1 MPFWKSARP
10 TSLRYARA
18 RHRRWHGNNPVTTT
32 HTPSQNTPSANDGGI
47 DFPLEGVRV
56 LDLSRV
62 FAGPLCGQVLA
73 DFGAEVIKVEHP
85 GRGDDTRDW
94 GMRIGKTETTY
105 YNSMNR
111 NKRSVTVDL
120 QTPEGLKIIHEL
132 LPQCDVVVHNFKTGG
147 AEKLGLGYEQLKA
160 IQPGLIY
167 CAVAGYDSSGP
178 EAKRPGYDLVIQ
190 GESGLMALNGEA
202 NTPPLKFG
210 VAVVDLMTGMY
221 AAQAVLAALFQRT
234 RTGKG
239 RLIEMALYDCGV
251 MITGYY
257 GLDAMLLGH
266 DPQRYGNAHPSI
278 VPYGMF
284 EAADGPLIVAV
295 GNNNQFDKFCRQ
307 VVMRPDIVED
317 PRYAT
322 NVERAKNRLTLLPVM
337 KELFTSFPRDVLLQR
352 MTAAGIPCGKVA
364 GLHEA
369 LTSERT
375 RRGGLLQEM
384 PHPVAG
390 TTHVFAPP
398 YRLDGQRLPIRNAPP
413 TLGEGTK
420 EVLQQLLQLSEQEL
434 QALRD
439 KGVLT
444 LPQA

>member
-1 MPFWKSARP
+1 M
-10 TSLRYARA
+10 
-18 RHRRWHGNNPVTTT
+18 TTT
-32 HTPSQNTPSANDGGI
+32 TPTPPLPEGM
-47 DFPLEGVRV
+47 DFPLDGVRV

-73 DFGAEVIKVEHP
+73 DFGADVIKVEHP

-111 NKRSVTVDL
+111 NKRSITVDL
-120 QTPEGLKIIHEL
+120 QTPEGVKIIRDL
-132 LPQCDVVVHNFKTGG
+132 LPQCDVVIQNFKTGG

-160 IQPGLIY
+160 IKPDLIY
-167 CAVAGYDSSGP
+167 CSVAGYDSSGP

-190 GESGLMALNGEA
+190 GEAGLMALNGEA
-202 NTPPLKFG
+202 SQPPLKFG
-210 VAVVDLMTGMY
+210 VAAVDMMTGMY
-221 AAQAVLAALFQRT
+221 AAQAVLAALFRRST
-234 RTGKG
+234 TGKG
-239 RLIEMALYDCGV
+239 RHIEMALYDCGL

-284 EAADGPLIVAV
+284 EAQDGPLIIAV
-295 GNNNQFDKFCRQ
+295 GNNSQFDKFCRQ

-317 PRYAT
+317 PRFAT
-322 NVERAKNRLTLLPVM
+322 NVERARNRLALLPEM
-337 KELFTSFPRDVLLQR
+337 KALIASFPRDVLLER
-352 MTAAGIPCGKVA
+352 LSAAGIPCGRVA

-413 TLGEGTK
+413 TLGAATR
-420 EVLQQLLQLSEQEL
+420 EVLQQLLQLPEAEL
-434 QALRD
+434 EALRD

-444 LPQA
+444 LPSL

>member
-1 MPFWKSARP
+1 M
-10 TSLRYARA
+10 
-18 RHRRWHGNNPVTTT
+18 TTT
-32 HTPSQNTPSANDGGI
+32 TTTTTPTTPPDGM
-47 DFPLEGVRV
+47 DFPLQGVRV

-62 FAGPLCGQVLA
+62 FAGPLCGMVLA

-111 NKRSVTVDL
+111 NKRSITVDL
-120 QTPEGLKIIHEL
+120 QTPEGVKIIHDL
-132 LPQCDVVVHNFKTGG
+132 LPQCDVVVQNFKTGG

-160 IQPGLIY
+160 IKPDLIY
-167 CAVAGYDSSGP
+167 CSVAGYDSSGP

-239 RLIEMALYDCGV
+239 RHIEMALYDCGL

-278 VPYGMF
+278 VPYGMYD
-284 EAADGPLIVAV
+284 AADGPLIIAV
-295 GNNNQFDKFCRQ
+295 GNNAQFDKFCRQ
-307 VVMRPDIVED
+307 VIERPDIVED
-317 PRYAT
+317 PRFAT
-322 NVERAKNRLTLLPVM
+322 NVERAKNRLVLGPML
-337 KELFTSFPRDVLLQR
+337 KELIAGFARDVLLQR

-375 RRGGLLQEM
+375 RRGGLLQEL

-390 TTHVFAPP
+390 STHVFAPP

-413 TLGEGTK
+413 TLGEGTR
-420 EVLQQLLQLSEQEL
+420 EVLQQLLQLSEPEL

-444 LPQA
+444 LPQI

>member
-1 MPFWKSARP
+1 MS
-10 TSLRYARA
+10 
-18 RHRRWHGNNPVTTT
+18 TTT
-32 HTPSQNTPSANDGGI
+32 TATPPTPPEGM

-62 FAGPLCGQVLA
+62 FAGPMCGMVLA

-132 LPQCDVVVHNFKTGG
+132 LPQCDVVIHNFKTGG

-167 CAVAGYDSSGP
+167 CAVAGYDTSGP

-190 GESGLMALNGEA
+190 GETGLMALNGEA

-239 RLIEMALYDCGV
+239 RLIEVALYDCGLMV
-251 MITGYY
+251 TGYY

-295 GNNNQFDKFCRQ
+295 GNNSQFDKFCRQ

-322 NVERAKNRLTLLPVM
+322 NVERARNRLTLLPVM
-337 KELFTSFPRDVLLQR
+337 KELIASFPRDVLLER
-352 MTAAGIPCGKVA
+352 LTAAGIPCGKVA

-398 YRLDGQRLPIRNAPP
+398 YRLDGQRLPIRSAPP

-420 EVLQQLLQLSEQEL
+420 AVLQQLLQLSEQEL

-444 LPQA
+444 LPQG

>member
-1 MPFWKSARP
+1 M
-10 TSLRYARA
+10 
-18 RHRRWHGNNPVTTT
+18 TTT
-32 HTPSQNTPSANDGGI
+32 TPTPPLPEGM

-73 DFGAEVIKVEHP
+73 DFGADVIKVEHP

-111 NKRSVTVDL
+111 NKRSITVDL
-120 QTPEGLKIIHEL
+120 QTPEGVKIIHSL
-132 LPQCDVVVHNFKTGG
+132 LPQCDVVIQNFKTGG

-160 IQPGLIY
+160 IKPDLIY
-167 CAVAGYDSSGP
+167 CSVSGYDSSGP

-190 GESGLMALNGEA
+190 AEAGLMAINGEA
-202 NTPPLKFG
+202 SQPPLKFG
-210 VAVVDLMTGMY
+210 VAAVDMMTGMY
-221 AAQAVLAALFQRT
+221 AAQAVLAALFRRE

-239 RLIEMALYDCGV
+239 RHIEMALYDCGL

-257 GLDAMLLGH
+257 GLDALLLGH

-278 VPYGMF
+278 VPYGMYD
-284 EAADGPLIVAV
+284 AADGPLIIGV
-295 GNNNQFDKFCRQ
+295 GNNAQFDKFCRQ
-307 VVMRPDIVED
+307 VVQRPDIVED
-317 PRYAT
+317 PRFAT
-322 NVERAKNRLTLLPVM
+322 NVERAKNRLVLSPML
-337 KELFTSFPRDVLLQR
+337 KELIASFPRDVLLER
-352 MTAAGIPCGKVA
+352 LSAAGIPCGKVA

-413 TLGEGTK
+413 TLGAATRD
-420 EVLQQLLQLSEQEL
+420 VLQQLLQLPEAEL

-444 LPQA
+444 LPPL

>member
-1 MPFWKSARP
+1 MTSTTP
-10 TSLRYARA
+10 TPALPE
-18 RHRRWHGNNPVTTT
+18 GM
-32 HTPSQNTPSANDGGI
+32 

-73 DFGAEVIKVEHP
+73 DFGADVIKVEHP

-111 NKRSVTVDL
+111 NKRSITVDL
-120 QTPEGLKIIHEL
+120 QTPEGVKIIRDL
-132 LPQCDVVVHNFKTGG
+132 LPQCDVVVQNFKTGG

-160 IQPGLIY
+160 IKPDLIY
-167 CAVAGYDSSGP
+167 CSVAGYDSSGP

-190 GESGLMALNGEA
+190 GEAGLMAINGEA
-202 NTPPLKFG
+202 SQPPLKFG
-210 VAVVDLMTGMY
+210 VAAVDMMTGMY
-221 AAQAVLAALFQRT
+221 AAQAVLAALFRRE

-239 RLIEMALYDCGV
+239 RHIEMALYDCGL

-284 EAADGPLIVAV
+284 EAQDGPLIIGV
-295 GNNNQFDKFCRQ
+295 GNNAQFDKFCRQ
-307 VVMRPDIVED
+307 VVQRPDIVED
-317 PRYAT
+317 PRFAT
-322 NVERAKNRLTLLPVM
+322 NVERAKNRLVLGPML
-337 KELFTSFPRDVLLQR
+337 KELIAGFPRDVLLER
-352 MTAAGIPCGKVA
+352 LSAAGIPCGKVA

-384 PHPVAG
+384 QHPVAG

-413 TLGEGTK
+413 TLGAATRD
-420 EVLQQLLQLSEQEL
+420 VLQQLLQLPEAEL

-444 LPQA
+444 LPPL

>member
-1 MPFWKSARP
+1 MPLARVHK
-10 TSLRYARA
+10 TLR
-18 RHRRWHGNNPVTTT
+18 
-32 HTPSQNTPSANDGGI
+32 NDLHHPHPPLPEGM

-73 DFGAEVIKVEHP
+73 DFGADVIKVEHP

-111 NKRSVTVDL
+111 NKRSITVDL
-120 QTPEGLKIIHEL
+120 QTPEGVKIIRDL
-132 LPQCDVVVHNFKTGG
+132 LPQCDVVVQNFKTGG

-160 IQPGLIY
+160 IKPDLIY
-167 CAVAGYDSSGP
+167 CSVAGYDSSGP

-190 GESGLMALNGEA
+190 GEAGLMAINGEA
-202 NTPPLKFG
+202 NQPPLKFG
-210 VAVVDLMTGMY
+210 VAAVDMMTGMY
-221 AAQAVLAALFQRT
+221 AAQAVLAALFRRE

-239 RLIEMALYDCGV
+239 RHIEMALYDCGL

-284 EAADGPLIVAV
+284 EAQDGPLIIAV
-295 GNNNQFDKFCRQ
+295 GNNSQFDKFCRQ

-317 PRYAT
+317 PRFAT
-322 NVERAKNRLTLLPVM
+322 NVERARNRLTLLPEM
-337 KELFTSFPRDVLLQR
+337 KALIASFPRDVLLER
-352 MTAAGIPCGKVA
+352 LTAAGIPCGRVA

-413 TLGEGTK
+413 TLGDATRD
-420 EVLQQLLQLSEQEL
+420 VLQQLLQLPEAEL

-444 LPQA
+444 LPPL

>member
-1 MPFWKSARP
+1 M
-10 TSLRYARA
+10 
-18 RHRRWHGNNPVTTT
+18 TTT
-32 HTPSQNTPSANDGGI
+32 TTTTTPTTPPDGM
-47 DFPLEGVRV
+47 DFPLQGVRV

-62 FAGPLCGQVLA
+62 FAGPLCGMVLA

-111 NKRSVTVDL
+111 NKRSITVDL
-120 QTPEGLKIIHEL
+120 QTPEGVKIIHDL
-132 LPQCDVVVHNFKTGG
+132 LPQCDVVVQNFKTGG

-160 IQPGLIY
+160 IKPDLIY
-167 CAVAGYDSSGP
+167 CSVAGYDSSGP

-239 RLIEMALYDCGV
+239 RHIEMALYDCGL

-278 VPYGMF
+278 VPYGMYD
-284 EAADGPLIVAV
+284 AADGPLIIAV
-295 GNNNQFDKFCRQ
+295 GNNAQFDKFCRQ
-307 VVMRPDIVED
+307 VIERPDIVED
-317 PRYAT
+317 PRFAT
-322 NVERAKNRLTLLPVM
+322 NVERAKNRLVLGPML
-337 KELFTSFPRDVLLQR
+337 KELIAGFARDVLLQR

-369 LTSERT
+369 LTCERT
-375 RRGGLLQEM
+375 RRGGLLQEL

-390 TTHVFAPP
+390 STHVFAPP

-413 TLGEGTK
+413 TLGEGTR
-420 EVLQQLLQLSEQEL
+420 EVLQQLLQLSEPEL

-444 LPQA
+444 LPQI

>member
-1 MPFWKSARP
+1 M
-10 TSLRYARA
+10 TS
-18 RHRRWHGNNPVTTT
+18 TTP
-32 HTPSQNTPSANDGGI
+32 TPSLPEGM

-73 DFGAEVIKVEHP
+73 DFGADVIKVEHP

-111 NKRSVTVDL
+111 NKRSITVDL
-120 QTPEGLKIIHEL
+120 QTPEGVKIIREL
-132 LPQCDVVVHNFKTGG
+132 LPQCDVVVQNFKTGG

-160 IQPGLIY
+160 IKPDLIY
-167 CAVAGYDSSGP
+167 CSVAGYDSSGP

-190 GESGLMALNGEA
+190 GEAGLMAINGEA
-202 NTPPLKFG
+202 SQPPLKFG
-210 VAVVDLMTGMY
+210 VAAVDMMTGMY
-221 AAQAVLAALFQRT
+221 AAQAVLAALFRRE

-239 RLIEMALYDCGV
+239 RHIEMALYDCGL

-284 EAADGPLIVAV
+284 EAQDGPLIIAV
-295 GNNNQFDKFCRQ
+295 GNNSQFDKFCRQ

-317 PRYAT
+317 PRFAT
-322 NVERAKNRLTLLPVM
+322 NVERARNRLTLLPEM
-337 KELFTSFPRDVLLQR
+337 KALIASFPRDVLLER
-352 MTAAGIPCGKVA
+352 LTAAGIPCGRVA

-413 TLGEGTK
+413 TLGAATR
-420 EVLQQLLQLSEQEL
+420 EVLQQLLQLPEAEL

-444 LPQA
+444 LPDPQQH

>member
-1 MPFWKSARP
+1 M
-10 TSLRYARA
+10 
-18 RHRRWHGNNPVTTT
+18 TTT
-32 HTPSQNTPSANDGGI
+32 TTTTPTTPPDGM
-47 DFPLEGVRV
+47 DFPLQGVRV

-62 FAGPLCGQVLA
+62 FAGPLCGMVLA

-111 NKRSVTVDL
+111 NKRSITVDL
-120 QTPEGLKIIHEL
+120 QTPEGVKIIHDL
-132 LPQCDVVVHNFKTGG
+132 LPQCDVVVQNFKTGG

-160 IQPGLIY
+160 IKPDLIY
-167 CAVAGYDSSGP
+167 CSVAGDDSSGP

-239 RLIEMALYDCGV
+239 RHIEMALYDCGL

-278 VPYGMF
+278 VPYGMYD
-284 EAADGPLIVAV
+284 AADGPLIIAV
-295 GNNNQFDKFCRQ
+295 GNNAQFDKFCRQ
-307 VVMRPDIVED
+307 VIERPDIVED
-317 PRYAT
+317 PRFAT
-322 NVERAKNRLTLLPVM
+322 NVERAKNRLVLGPML
-337 KELFTSFPRDVLLQR
+337 KELIAGFARDVLLQR

-375 RRGGLLQEM
+375 RRGGLLQEL

-390 TTHVFAPP
+390 STHVFAPP

-413 TLGEGTK
+413 TLGEGTR
-420 EVLQQLLQLSEQEL
+420 EVLQQLLQLSEPEL

-444 LPQA
+444 LPHI

>member
-1 MPFWKSARP
+1 MQQ
-10 TSLRYARA
+10 TIE
-18 RHRRWHGNNPVTTT
+18 
-32 HTPSQNTPSANDGGI
+32 PSKDTEL
-47 DFPLEGVRV
+47 PLDGVRV

-73 DFGAEVIKVEHP
+73 DFGAEVVKVEHP

-111 NKRSVTVDL
+111 NKRSITLDL
-120 QTPEGLKIIHEL
+120 QRKEGVQIVYEL
-132 LPQCDVVVHNFKTGG
+132 LPKFDVVIHNFKTGG

-160 IQPGLIY
+160 IKPDLIY
-167 CAVAGYDSSGP
+167 CAISGYDTSGP

-190 GESGLMALNGEA
+190 GEAGLMALNGEA
-202 NTPPLKFG
+202 DQPPLKFG

-221 AAQAVLAALFQRT
+221 AAQAVLAALFR
-234 RTGKG
+234 RERKG
-239 RLIEMALYDCGV
+239 LGQLIEMALYDCGV
-251 MITGYY
+251 MVTGYY
-257 GLDAMLLGH
+257 GLDAMLLGR
-266 DPQRYGNAHPSI
+266 DPARYGNAHPSI

-284 EAADGPLIVAV
+284 EAADGPLIIAV

-307 VVMRPDIVED
+307 VIERPDIVED

-322 NVERAKNRLTLLPVM
+322 NVERAKNRVTLTPLITGLIH
-337 KELFTSFPRDVLLQR
+337 EFPRDLLLER
-352 MTAAGIPCGKVA
+352 MTACGIPCGRVA

-375 RRGGLLQEM
+375 RRGGLLREM

-398 YRLDGQRLPIRNAPP
+398 YRLDGKRPPIRNAPP
-413 TLGEGTK
+413 TLGEGTRA
-420 EVLQQLLQLSEQEL
+420 VLQSLLNMSDAQLQEL
-434 QALRD
+434 QAL
-439 KGVLT
+439 GVLT
-444 LPQA
+444 LPEAPANS

>member
-1 MPFWKSARP
+1 MTTSP
-10 TSLRYARA
+10 TSPTAA
-18 RHRRWHGNNPVTTT
+18 P
-32 HTPSQNTPSANDGGI
+32 GGM

-62 FAGPLCGQVLA
+62 FAGPLCGMVLA

-94 GMRIGKTETTY
+94 GMRIGHTETTY

-111 NKRSVTVDL
+111 NKRSITVDL
-120 QTPEGLKIIHEL
+120 QTPEGVKIIHDL
-132 LPQCDVVVHNFKTGG
+132 LPQCDVVIQNFKTGG
-147 AEKLGLGYEQLKA
+147 AEKLGLGYAQLKA
-160 IQPGLIY
+160 IKPDLIY
-167 CAVAGYDSSGP
+167 CSVAGYDSSGP

-190 GESGLMALNGEA
+190 GEAGLMAINGEA
-202 NTPPLKFG
+202 SQPPLKFG
-210 VAVVDLMTGMY
+210 VAAVDMMTGMY
-221 AAQAVLAALFQRT
+221 AAQAVLAALFRRST
-234 RTGKG
+234 TGQG
-239 RLIEMALYDCGV
+239 RHIEMALYDCGL

-278 VPYGMF
+278 VPYGMYD
-284 EAADGPLIVAV
+284 AADGPLIIAV
-295 GNNNQFDKFCRQ
+295 GNNSQFDKFCRLCLE
-307 VVMRPDIVED
+307 RPDIVED
-317 PRYAT
+317 PRFAT
-322 NVERAKNRLTLLPVM
+322 NVERAKNRLALGPML
-337 KELFTSFPRDVLLQR
+337 KELIASFPRDLLLQR
-352 MTAAGIPCGKVA
+352 LTAAGIPCGRVA

-398 YRLDGQRLPIRNAPP
+398 YRLDGQRLPIRHAPP
-413 TLGEGTK
+413 TLGEATR
-420 EVLQQLLQLSEQEL
+420 EVLQQLLQLPESEL

-444 LPQA
+444 LPPL

>member
-1 MPFWKSARP
+1 MTATNLYPP
-10 TSLRYARA
+10 LPE
-18 RHRRWHGNNPVTTT
+18 GM
-32 HTPSQNTPSANDGGI
+32 

-73 DFGAEVIKVEHP
+73 DFGADVIKVEHP

-111 NKRSVTVDL
+111 NKRSITVDL
-120 QTPEGLKIIHEL
+120 QTPEGVKIIRDL
-132 LPQCDVVVHNFKTGG
+132 LPQCDVVVQNFKTGG

-160 IQPGLIY
+160 LKPDLIY
-167 CAVAGYDSSGP
+167 CSVAGYDSSGS

-190 GESGLMALNGEA
+190 AEAGLMAINGEA
-202 NTPPLKFG
+202 SQPPLKFG
-210 VAVVDLMTGMY
+210 VAAVDMMTGMY
-221 AAQAVLAALFQRT
+221 AAQAVLAALFRRE

-239 RLIEMALYDCGV
+239 RHIEMALYDCGL

-278 VPYGMF
+278 VPYGMYD
-284 EAADGPLIVAV
+284 AADGPLIIAV
-295 GNNNQFDKFCRQ
+295 GNNAQFDKFCRQ
-307 VVMRPDIVED
+307 VIDRPDIVED
-317 PRYAT
+317 PRFAT
-322 NVERAKNRLTLLPVM
+322 NVERAKNRLVLSPML
-337 KELFTSFPRDVLLQR
+337 KELIAGFARDVLLER
-352 MTAAGIPCGKVA
+352 LAAAGIPCGRVA

-398 YRLDGQRLPIRNAPP
+398 YRMDGQRLPIRNAPP
-413 TLGEGTK
+413 TLGAATRD
-420 EVLQQLLQLSEQEL
+420 VLQQLLQLPEAEL

-444 LPQA
+444 LPPL

>member
-1 MPFWKSARP
+1 MTEKMAQ
-10 TSLRYARA
+10 A
-18 RHRRWHGNNPVTTT
+18 
-32 HTPSQNTPSANDGGI
+32 QDQEM

-111 NKRSVTVDL
+111 NKRSITLDL
-120 QTPEGLKIIHEL
+120 QTPEGVQLVYDL
-132 LPQCDVVVHNFKTGG
+132 LPQFDVVIHNFKHGG
-147 AEKLGLGYEQLKA
+147 AEKLGIGYEQLKA
-160 IQPGLIY
+160 IKPDLIY
-167 CAVAGYDSSGP
+167 CSVAGYNSSTP

-190 GESGLMALNGEA
+190 AEAGLMAINGEA
-202 NTPPLKFG
+202 GTPPLKFG

-221 AAQAVLAALFQRT
+221 AAQAVLAALFRRE
-234 RTGKG
+234 RTGRG
-239 RLIEMALYDCGV
+239 RQVELSLYDCGLG
-251 MITGYY
+251 INGYY
-257 GLDAMLLGH
+257 ALDAMLLGH
-266 DPQRYGNAHPSI
+266 DTQRYGNAHPSI

-284 EAADGPLIVAV
+284 EAADGPLIIAV
-295 GNNNQFDKFCRQ
+295 GNNSQFDKFCRQ
-307 VVMRPDIVED
+307 VVMRPDIVEN
-317 PRYAT
+317 PRFAT
-322 NVERAKNRLTLLPVM
+322 NVERAKNRLELLPIM
-337 KELFTSFPRDVLLQR
+337 TAIIAGFEREVLLER
-352 MTAAGIPCGKVA
+352 MAACGIPSGRVA
-364 GLHEA
+364 GLYDA

-375 RRGGLLQEM
+375 KQAGVFQQM

-390 TTHVFAPP
+390 QTWVFAPP

-413 TLGEGTK
+413 TLGEGTR
-420 EVLQQLLQLSEQEL
+420 EVLQQLLQLPEAEL
-434 QALRD
+434 QALQA

>member
-1 MPFWKSARP
+1 M
-10 TSLRYARA
+10 
-18 RHRRWHGNNPVTTT
+18 TTT
-32 HTPSQNTPSANDGGI
+32 TTTTTPTTPPDGM
-47 DFPLEGVRV
+47 DFPLQDVRV

-62 FAGPLCGQVLA
+62 FAGPLCGMVLA

-111 NKRSVTVDL
+111 NKRSITVDL
-120 QTPEGLKIIHEL
+120 QTPEGVKIIHDL
-132 LPQCDVVVHNFKTGG
+132 LPQCDVVVQNFKTGG

-160 IQPGLIY
+160 IKPDLIY
-167 CAVAGYDSSGP
+167 CSVAGYDSSGP

-239 RLIEMALYDCGV
+239 RHIEMALYDCGL

-278 VPYGMF
+278 VPYGMYD
-284 EAADGPLIVAV
+284 AADGPLIIAV
-295 GNNNQFDKFCRQ
+295 GNNAQFDKFCRQ
-307 VVMRPDIVED
+307 VIERPDIVED
-317 PRYAT
+317 PRFAT
-322 NVERAKNRLTLLPVM
+322 NVERAKNRLVLGPML
-337 KELFTSFPRDVLLQR
+337 KELIAGFARDVLLQR

-375 RRGGLLQEM
+375 RRGGLLQEL

-390 TTHVFAPP
+390 STHVFAPP

-413 TLGEGTK
+413 TLGEGTR
-420 EVLQQLLQLSEQEL
+420 EVLQQLLQLSEPEL

-444 LPQA
+444 LPQI

>member
-1 MPFWKSARP
+1 M
-10 TSLRYARA
+10 
-18 RHRRWHGNNPVTTT
+18 
-32 HTPSQNTPSANDGGI
+32 
-47 DFPLEGVRV
+47 DFPLAGVRV

-111 NKRSVTVDL
+111 NKRSITVDL
-120 QTPEGLKIIHEL
+120 QTPEGVKIIHDL
-132 LPQCDVVVHNFKTGG
+132 LPQCDVVIQNFKTGG

-160 IQPGLIY
+160 IKPDLIY
-167 CAVAGYDSSGP
+167 CSVAGYDSSGP

-190 GESGLMALNGEA
+190 GEAGLMALNGEA
-202 NTPPLKFG
+202 SQPPLKFG
-210 VAVVDLMTGMY
+210 VAAVDMMTGMY
-221 AAQAVLAALFQRT
+221 AAQAVLAALFQRS
-234 RTGKG
+234 RTGQG
-239 RLIEMALYDCGV
+239 RHIEMALYDCGL

-284 EAADGPLIVAV
+284 EAQDGPLIIAV
-295 GNNNQFDKFCRQ
+295 GNNAQFDKFCRQ

-317 PRYAT
+317 PRFAT
-322 NVERAKNRLTLLPVM
+322 NVERARNRLTLLPVM
-337 KELFTSFPRDVLLQR
+337 KELIASFPRDVLLQR
-352 MTAAGIPCGKVA
+352 LSAAGIPCGRVA

-390 TTHVFAPP
+390 STHVFAPP

-413 TLGEGTK
+413 TLGEGTR
-420 EVLQQLLQLSEQEL
+420 EVLQQLLQLSEPEL

-444 LPQA
+444 LPTN

>member
-1 MPFWKSARP
+1 MTSTTP
-10 TSLRYARA
+10 TPPLPE
-18 RHRRWHGNNPVTTT
+18 GM
-32 HTPSQNTPSANDGGI
+32 

-73 DFGAEVIKVEHP
+73 DFGADVIKVEHP

-111 NKRSVTVDL
+111 NKRSITVDL
-120 QTPEGLKIIHEL
+120 QTPEGVRIIRDL
-132 LPQCDVVVHNFKTGG
+132 LPQCDVVVQNFKTGG
-147 AEKLGLGYEQLKA
+147 AKKLGLGYEQLKA
-160 IQPGLIY
+160 IKPDLIY
-167 CAVAGYDSSGP
+167 CSVAGYDSSGP

-190 GESGLMALNGEA
+190 GEAGLMAINGEA
-202 NTPPLKFG
+202 SQPPLKFG
-210 VAVVDLMTGMY
+210 VAAVDMMTGMY
-221 AAQAVLAALFQRT
+221 AAQAVLAALFRRE

-239 RLIEMALYDCGV
+239 RHIEMALYDCGL

-284 EAADGPLIVAV
+284 EAQDGPLIIAV
-295 GNNNQFDKFCRQ
+295 GNNSQFDKFCRQ

-317 PRYAT
+317 PRFAT
-322 NVERAKNRLTLLPVM
+322 NVERARNRLTLLPEM
-337 KELFTSFPRDVLLQR
+337 KALIASFPRDVLLER
-352 MTAAGIPCGKVA
+352 LTAAGIPCGRVA

-413 TLGEGTK
+413 TLGAATR
-420 EVLQQLLQLSEQEL
+420 EVLQQLLQLPEAEL

-444 LPQA
+444 LPDPQQH

>member
-1 MPFWKSARP
+1 MTSTTP
-10 TSLRYARA
+10 TPPLPE
-18 RHRRWHGNNPVTTT
+18 GM
-32 HTPSQNTPSANDGGI
+32 

-73 DFGAEVIKVEHP
+73 DFGADVIKVEHP

-111 NKRSVTVDL
+111 NKRSITVDL
-120 QTPEGLKIIHEL
+120 QTPEGVKIIRDL
-132 LPQCDVVVHNFKTGG
+132 LPQCDVVVQNFKTGG

-160 IQPGLIY
+160 IKPDLIY
-167 CAVAGYDSSGP
+167 CSVAGYDSSGP

-190 GESGLMALNGEA
+190 GEAGLMAINGEA
-202 NTPPLKFG
+202 SQPPLKFG
-210 VAVVDLMTGMY
+210 VAAVDMMTGMY
-221 AAQAVLAALFQRT
+221 AAQGVLAALFRRE

-239 RLIEMALYDCGV
+239 RHIEMALYDCGL

-284 EAADGPLIVAV
+284 EAQDGPLIIAV
-295 GNNNQFDKFCRQ
+295 GNNSQFDKFCRQ

-317 PRYAT
+317 PRFAT
-322 NVERAKNRLTLLPVM
+322 NVERARNRLTLLPEM
-337 KELFTSFPRDVLLQR
+337 KALIASFPRDVLLER
-352 MTAAGIPCGKVA
+352 LTAAGIPCGRVA

-413 TLGEGTK
+413 TLGDATRD
-420 EVLQQLLQLSEQEL
+420 VLQQLLQLPEAEL

-444 LPQA
+444 LSPL

>member
-1 MPFWKSARP
+1 MTQQKS
-10 TSLRYARA
+10 
-18 RHRRWHGNNPVTTT
+18 
-32 HTPSQNTPSANDGGI
+32 SAPALPEGM

-62 FAGPLCGQVLA
+62 FAGTLCGQVLA
-73 DFGAEVIKVEHP
+73 DFGADVIKVEHP

-111 NKRSVTVDL
+111 NKRSITVDL
-120 QTPEGLKIIHEL
+120 QTPEGVKIIHSL
-132 LPQCDVVVHNFKTGG
+132 LPQCDVVIQNFKTGG

-160 IQPGLIY
+160 IKPDLIY
-167 CAVAGYDSSGP
+167 CSVAGYDSSGP

-239 RLIEMALYDCGV
+239 RHIEMALYDCGL

-278 VPYGMF
+278 VPYGMYD
-284 EAADGPLIVAV
+284 AADGPLIIAV
-295 GNNNQFDKFCRQ
+295 GNNAQFDKFCRQ
-307 VVMRPDIVED
+307 VIERPDIVED
-317 PRYAT
+317 PRFAT
-322 NVERAKNRLTLLPVM
+322 NVERAKNRLVLGPML
-337 KELFTSFPRDVLLQR
+337 KELIAGFARDVLLQR

-375 RRGGLLQEM
+375 RRGGLLQEL

-390 TTHVFAPP
+390 STHVFAPP

-413 TLGEGTK
+413 TLGEGTR
-420 EVLQQLLQLSEQEL
+420 EVLQQLLQLSEPEL

-444 LPQA
+444 LPQI